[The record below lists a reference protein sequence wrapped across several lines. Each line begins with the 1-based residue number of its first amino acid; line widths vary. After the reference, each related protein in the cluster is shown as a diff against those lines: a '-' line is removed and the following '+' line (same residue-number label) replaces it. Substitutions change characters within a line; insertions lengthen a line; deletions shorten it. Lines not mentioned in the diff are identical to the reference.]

1 MLGCGHHVSSSES
14 RRVQGERGLSGP
26 ADPFRGL
33 QPLSNLCCG
42 NGCLGHPFLPALG
55 RNQIPRQNN
64 GHGGASGGAA
74 RLFLFLHGSPSPTC
88 VCSGARP
95 SLLHRRVMSAAS
107 GGFGAWEASG
117 SGGSSRGLL
126 AEALRV
132 HRVGSVCTGWAPCAQ
147 RGLRVHRVGSVC
159 TAWARQGPGAG
170 RQDRLPCPM
179 SPNQVAGP
187 RPPIF

>member
-1 MLGCGHHVSSSES
+1 
-14 RRVQGERGLSGP
+14 
-26 ADPFRGL
+26 
-33 QPLSNLCCG
+33 
-42 NGCLGHPFLPALG
+42 
-55 RNQIPRQNN
+55 
-64 GHGGASGGAA
+64 
-74 RLFLFLHGSPSPTC
+74 
-88 VCSGARP
+88 
-95 SLLHRRVMSAAS
+95 MSAAS

-126 AEALRV
+126 AEA
-132 HRVGSVCTGWAPCAQ
+132 
-147 RGLRVHRVGSVC
+147 LRVHRVGSVC

>member
-1 MLGCGHHVSSSES
+1 
-14 RRVQGERGLSGP
+14 
-26 ADPFRGL
+26 
-33 QPLSNLCCG
+33 
-42 NGCLGHPFLPALG
+42 
-55 RNQIPRQNN
+55 
-64 GHGGASGGAA
+64 
-74 RLFLFLHGSPSPTC
+74 
-88 VCSGARP
+88 
-95 SLLHRRVMSAAS
+95 MSAAS

-117 SGGSSRGLL
+117 AGGSSRGLL

-179 SPNQVAGP
+179 PPNQVAGP